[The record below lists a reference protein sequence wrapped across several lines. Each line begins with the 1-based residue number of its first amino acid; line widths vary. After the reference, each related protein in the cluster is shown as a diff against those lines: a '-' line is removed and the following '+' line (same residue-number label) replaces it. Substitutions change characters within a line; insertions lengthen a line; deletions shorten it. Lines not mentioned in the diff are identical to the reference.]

1 MNFELSKF
9 TTKLLEDSDEPAVR
23 SIYAANFASH
33 NDADFEGALRN
44 RNRQSSMGLFYKA
57 TLIGFGIVE
66 GSRLA
71 FLAVASE
78 FRGSGAGSRLL
89 EAVLA
94 TMDYCYLVPV
104 NDIKVINWYLRH
116 GFVRRLAALNFAP
129 DEAHF
134 IMERGGGD
142 DEELLQIGGQLL
154 TLPTLVK

>member
-1 MNFELSKF
+1 MKFALGTF
-9 TTKLLEDSDEPAVR
+9 TTKLLEDSDEGSAR
-23 SIYAANFASH
+23 SIYAANFARH

-71 FLAVASE
+71 FLAVAST
-78 FRGSGAGSRLL
+78 FRGSGAGSLLL

-94 TMDYCYLVPV
+94 TMDYCYLIPV
-104 NDIKVINWYLRH
+104 NDIKVINWYTRH
-116 GFVRRLAALNFAP
+116 GFVRRLVALDFAP

-134 IMERGGGD
+134 IMERGGD
-142 DEELLQIGGQLL
+142 DEEPLQIGDQLL
-154 TLPTLVK
+154 TFPNLVK

>member
-1 MNFELSKF
+1 MKF
-9 TTKLLEDSDEPAVR
+9 ALETFATKLLENSNEPAVR
-23 SIYAANFASH
+23 SIYAANFARH
-33 NDADFEGALRN
+33 NDADFEGAWHR

-66 GSRLA
+66 GPRLA
-71 FLAVASE
+71 FLAVAAAY
-78 FRGSGAGSRLL
+78 RGSGAGSLLL

-116 GFVRRLAALNFAP
+116 GFVQRPATLNFAP

-134 IMERGGGD
+134 IMERGGGE
-142 DEELLQIGGQLL
+142 EELLQISNQLL